1 MKKLFTLIIAL
12 FAIVSAS
19 MAADAITSLKLTIKI
34 NNHAAETQEVPASGF
49 SLVDLTDESTTS
61 FLIQKA
67 EITTTGNVSDVLFF
81 GSLHNSDSAP
91 KSDSWMNFPMQSNG
105 SGSWVLDMGEGVDL
119 VESGEEG
126 KTKIFEF
133 YIKAV
138 DGSAT
143 DIYYNNGGENYK
155 VMFTIG
161 SGGGSSDW
169 TVKYYAQST
178 GTVNLAWNGT
188 TNRNY
193 SYNGEGVREQFY
205 GENPGEVSSF
215 TINGFSTRFNYNK
228 EAGVRIQ
235 SVTLQYRVNV
245 DGVEG
250 MWNGLNGTLEKS
262 EDIWNDEEQHTSHRL
277 IYSASNMN
285 VNVLNGLTSGHNYVL
300 QYMFQVVTTA
310 GDYIS
315 LRQDAKDMK
324 LAFTVKEGTAVQ
336 GVSEAVVN
344 KNAPKYSVAGAR
356 VGDGYKGIV
365 IQSGKK
371 IVQ

>member
-12 FAIVSAS
+12 FAMVSAS
-19 MAADAITSLKLTIKI
+19 MADEITSMKLTIKI
-34 NNHAAETQEVPASGF
+34 NDHAAETQEVPASGL
-49 SLVDLTDESTTS
+49 SVVDLTDEGTTS

-91 KSDSWMNFPMQSNG
+91 RSDSWMNFPMQSNG

-119 VESGEEG
+119 VEPGEEG

-138 DGSAT
+138 DGSGS

-178 GTVNLAWNGT
+178 GTINLTWNGT

-205 GENPGEVSSF
+205 GENPGEVSSLV
-215 TINGFSTRFNYNK
+215 INGFTTRFIYNE
-228 EAGVRIQ
+228 EAGVNIS
-235 SVTLQYRVNV
+235 SVTLQYRINV
-245 DGVEG
+245 DGTEG
-250 MWNGLNGTLEKS
+250 QWNSLTATNTGWD
-262 EDIWNDEEQHTSHRL
+262 DIWNEAEQRYDHRL
-277 IYSASNMN
+277 EYTYNGY
-285 VNVLNGLTSGHNYVL
+285 VNVLNGLTPGHNYVL
-300 QYMFQVVTTA
+300 QYMYQVVTTA

-344 KNAPKYSVAGAR
+344 KNAPKYSVAGAL

-371 IVQ
+371 VMQ